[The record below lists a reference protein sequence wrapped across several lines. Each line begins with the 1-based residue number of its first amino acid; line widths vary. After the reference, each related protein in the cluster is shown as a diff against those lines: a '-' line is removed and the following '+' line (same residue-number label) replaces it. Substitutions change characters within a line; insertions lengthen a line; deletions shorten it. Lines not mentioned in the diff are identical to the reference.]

1 MSSDAEPT
9 IHTVGSRYSPDLP
22 ERDGKTPEYIDKILP
37 SALDSKLAKGGDSK
51 ADNHGDVVTR
61 RPSGAT
67 GPHTSIDSGTTKVFR
82 TVGSANP
89 GSFGAT
95 VSRENTE

>member
-1 MSSDAEPT
+1 MPKDQYPSRNMSSDVEPT
-9 IHTVGSRYSPDLP
+9 IHTVGSRYSPDQP
-22 ERDGKTPEYIDKILP
+22 ERDSKTPEYIDKILP

-51 ADNHGDVVTR
+51 TDNHGD
-61 RPSGAT
+61 
-67 GPHTSIDSGTTKVFR
+67 GPHTSIVSGTTKVFR

-89 GSFGAT
+89 GSFGTT